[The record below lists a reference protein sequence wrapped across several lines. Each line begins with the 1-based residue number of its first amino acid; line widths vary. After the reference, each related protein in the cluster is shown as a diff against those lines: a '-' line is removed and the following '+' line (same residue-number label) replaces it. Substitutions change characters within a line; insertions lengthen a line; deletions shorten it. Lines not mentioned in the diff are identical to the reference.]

1 MDEVASWL
9 QPRPLVNIGWVI
21 MLDFVCA
28 RVGNCGE
35 SRQKRKVQEAVRVKD
50 YISLNQGYRMQKRGL
65 KR

>member
-1 MDEVASWL
+1 
-9 QPRPLVNIGWVI
+9 